1 MSSRGGFLEGLIVG
15 SILGV
20 LTILV
25 AAPNS
30 RRELQYKLNKF
41 KDDNE
46 DVIEATKEN
55 TEDIIARTKE
65 SIESGFD
72 KLGDLL
78 KENKRVRAD
87 DVFTPPKKES

>member
-65 SIESGFD
+65 SIEAGFD

-87 DVFTPPKKES
+87 EVFSKPAKD